1 MYRLALIVPNVFFVQ
16 LPAHRTPLFGLA
28 TVYTPLAL
36 AGCKSNPA
44 NDGANS
50 TDGNVTLQLE
60 L

>member
-1 MYRLALIVPNVFFVQ
+1 MYRLALIVPNAFFVQ
-16 LPAHRTPLFGLA
+16 SPANRTPFFGLA

-44 NDGANS
+44 NGWANS
-50 TDGNVTLQLE
+50 TDGNVRLQLE